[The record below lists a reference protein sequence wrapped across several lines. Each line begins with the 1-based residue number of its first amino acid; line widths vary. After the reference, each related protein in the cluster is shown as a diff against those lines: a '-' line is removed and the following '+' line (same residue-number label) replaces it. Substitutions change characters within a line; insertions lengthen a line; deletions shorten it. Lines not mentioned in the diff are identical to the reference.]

1 MKHMNKVVLTFLIL
15 IISVPGLAQPPTYD
29 PCNMPA
35 RPRIPVQTFPIGGF
49 DYGLDLSKID
59 LTKPPTTPP
68 TGKRNILS
76 DMITGGMNMFW
87 FQGGGELVAKLAA
100 NTPPQMG
107 IDYGEHKT
115 YFESNYFSALDTRLC
130 ASERRYFVASNEM
143 NAVAALTHSPPSL
156 PTASNVPTDLSAL
169 DVDRLHYCQSD
180 ATKLVELT
188 ALTSGKIEY
197 LNGVGGTTSK
207 PLYEWHAQALIAS
220 TTPILVLDRT
230 ADFYHDYVK
239 TSADQYNSWVDKSST
254 NFEYSNLICDFI
266 YRLSPDDAALSGN
279 LYEIDYTVYRGANT
293 TTGSVA
299 LSNSDYD
306 PANAI
311 PDNANWTSGPHLG
324 DKNEQQSNIINF
336 PTHSSNRYAI
346 RRIVIPITNGT
357 GGYPTRI
364 TYSLKCINPLADIFV
379 RGFRLRSELMN
390 ELENGYKDA
399 DLALMSTNMLT
410 EIYTYGGCDA
420 LNNTSYLTAGGEI
433 RTPDAFRSLAYIDN
447 FLSKFT
453 VGGYR
458 SRANGV
464 TYQFT
469 PTFSCPHYLHRP
481 MHIYTFLADG
491 SSETGFGYQ
500 QAPGIS
506 LPAGGYF
513 DAGALYA
520 WYRSVYE
527 DETHKLPP
535 PAMEEGLDFTINGAP
550 GRNGTDNNN
559 SIPVPRDGIPYVLL
573 DKRSS
578 GVFRDFLMPITGA
591 PDPKS
596 SRSLWSHLGATE
608 DNTPMFDTYL
618 IKMQGMITYWNN
630 TEFYASSAA
639 AYPPYYGIG
648 RTPFPEVGKWW
659 GIVPA
664 IMSFTAPF
672 FQPGTSYW
680 LQTDILSTIIENR
693 QQSSLCRWS
702 GNNISWV
709 PSTTPLHN
717 HGSTFEDIYAS
728 SSSQLSASHAALYNA
743 WLSTFTGSP
752 TATDIANENT
762 WLDKIA
768 YGGVYPLQTGRTTFA
783 SEMRMYAWDALSFG
797 AKGIVFNPG
806 GNDGGANIGITDAR
820 FNHDYDYDLSEPSDT
835 HLEDEN
841 GNNGSFIHP
850 PFFLTWMAPPLP
862 ISVTCT
868 AGAPDRTK
876 GYTDQLI
883 RSSVTGHRRW
893 IPVFDC
899 ATSDTIVSA
908 FSSGYT
914 HEELVSTYISNV
926 ITAGGT
932 AYGQTDYYEHAS
944 TLATQWEEVDR
955 GGVWRKYWSNPPGG
969 TSSDSDDVAG
979 NLLTAL
985 WPKAYEGFKEKWTGA
1000 TTIASDIAPIA
1011 NALHNANWMGSYD
1024 YRYLDSAGRLG
1035 EVQPMC
1041 PIDLSSIISYKVNQ
1055 YGAPLMQSRGRYFYP
1070 HPFLQS
1076 GNYNLI
1082 DAQSNILDHLE
1093 DGPSGTLTTASNP
1106 ADGHV
1111 DVTDAYSPANANRM
1125 FYQIGLF
1132 NPISPQTM
1140 MAKNVVVLNRR
1151 TWPLYYDFSLATPR
1165 VNKYDHSDPNVTTD
1179 GIANQLL
1186 GAVDA
1191 RIFSFKLSTSF
1202 ATSASGQYFVY
1213 DANRGIRQVGTRST
1227 IFQMPLDPGEGAYL
1241 QFGALSLL
1249 TGGGS
1254 LYKNPCNPPP
1264 SIASNN
1270 SRHLSAFELDAVHSS
1285 YFETYSFQGVRVL
1298 APKDTIDGV
1307 YRRIDGTPAEV
1318 LVDSLVNTC
1327 NPAIATNPDLNT
1339 IGLVYAIDS
1348 AGMYNSQS
1356 LIVFRLS
1363 HVGSPYN
1370 YGPRDTIAATPLFP
1384 GAHSAPAIAPSS
1396 RGNYWIA
1403 YRNGDVNGGVALIDS
1418 NGHIIAT
1425 RAVTAGLMPHT
1436 QQLSVATVLHP
1447 ATVFSHGYSP
1457 YHIALAIDTL
1467 YVSFIAGMPGYTQ
1480 VYFVKVYQDQANPAL
1495 LDTIGGLCL
1504 SANLPWCENINDQI
1518 HVTPE
1523 RNVGVTWDGVSH
1535 TGAGPEGSPARV
1547 HRSVLIER
1555 TPLGRWTDYTTFLG
1569 FSELLDPGMLDTL
1582 STYPVLSESD
1592 FDASSSSDTLWVDRV
1607 RLAST
1612 NPFED
1617 LIHIAHFGTMAG
1629 HPIAPWELMHLT
1641 TPAQDPV
1648 MAARVKYS
1656 GVLSPLMF
1664 RFPKHIDTLAD
1675 EIDLTSIDFP
1685 FGTEMDTATN
1695 VQTFSFHP
1703 VSSPLLSLSPSCPAY
1718 FVGNITNIFRKSPD
1732 TVYTAL
1738 WHNSKPY
1745 YFDDPYVLAGPG
1757 TISQAQGDST
1767 LVTTNFK
1774 LSIGDVL
1781 QYGRYFRVGTYDV
1794 GDTTEAINQLLA
1806 GSLDTLGMLVVLR
1819 DAANGNLLQVLDAA
1833 QLTSHGFTQTGFL
1846 SDSGQVFDTLHT
1858 SYTDS
1863 VYVSFETSH
1872 TSSSTAQLTHIESF
1886 TSSVQDVTP
1895 FQRFG
1900 TDTSYKQLPPGPS
1913 SAFASQLVVSA
1924 YPNPFKNST
1933 TVNVSNISGL
1943 HTTVLLYDLLGNIVK
1958 RYYDGVT
1965 SNNSLS
1971 LTVDGSTL
1979 VTGAYFIRVASGN
1992 SVTTKRLMIM
2002 K

>member
-535 PAMEEGLDFTINGAP
+535 PAMEEGLDFTINAAP
-550 GRNGTDNNN
+550 WRNGTDNNI

-596 SRSLWSHLGATE
+596 SGSLWSHLGATE

-618 IKMQGMITYWNN
+618 MKMQGMITYWNN
-630 TEFYASSAA
+630 TELYASSAA
-639 AYPPYYGIG
+639 AYPPYFGIG
-648 RTPFPEVGKWW
+648 RT
-659 GIVPA
+659 
-664 IMSFTAPF
+664 
-672 FQPGTSYW
+672 
-680 LQTDILSTIIENR
+680 
-693 QQSSLCRWS
+693 
-702 GNNISWV
+702 
-709 PSTTPLHN
+709 
-717 HGSTFEDIYAS
+717 
-728 SSSQLSASHAALYNA
+728 
-743 WLSTFTGSP
+743 
-752 TATDIANENT
+752 
-762 WLDKIA
+762 
-768 YGGVYPLQTGRTTFA
+768 
-783 SEMRMYAWDALSFG
+783 
-797 AKGIVFNPG
+797 
-806 GNDGGANIGITDAR
+806 
-820 FNHDYDYDLSEPSDT
+820 
-835 HLEDEN
+835 
-841 GNNGSFIHP
+841 
-850 PFFLTWMAPPLP
+850 
-862 ISVTCT
+862 
-868 AGAPDRTK
+868 
-876 GYTDQLI
+876 
-883 RSSVTGHRRW
+883 
-893 IPVFDC
+893 
-899 ATSDTIVSA
+899 
-908 FSSGYT
+908 
-914 HEELVSTYISNV
+914 LV
-926 ITAGGT
+926 
-932 AYGQTDYYEHAS
+932 
-944 TLATQWEEVDR
+944 
-955 GGVWRKYWSNPPGG
+955 
-969 TSSDSDDVAG
+969 
-979 NLLTAL
+979 
-985 WPKAYEGFKEKWTGA
+985 
-1000 TTIASDIAPIA
+1000 
-1011 NALHNANWMGSYD
+1011 
-1024 YRYLDSAGRLG
+1024 
-1035 EVQPMC
+1035 
-1041 PIDLSSIISYKVNQ
+1041 
-1055 YGAPLMQSRGRYFYP
+1055 
-1070 HPFLQS
+1070 
-1076 GNYNLI
+1076 
-1082 DAQSNILDHLE
+1082 
-1093 DGPSGTLTTASNP
+1093 
-1106 ADGHV
+1106 
-1111 DVTDAYSPANANRM
+1111 
-1125 FYQIGLF
+1125 
-1132 NPISPQTM
+1132 
-1140 MAKNVVVLNRR
+1140 
-1151 TWPLYYDFSLATPR
+1151 
-1165 VNKYDHSDPNVTTD
+1165 
-1179 GIANQLL
+1179 
-1186 GAVDA
+1186 
-1191 RIFSFKLSTSF
+1191 
-1202 ATSASGQYFVY
+1202 
-1213 DANRGIRQVGTRST
+1213 
-1227 IFQMPLDPGEGAYL
+1227 
-1241 QFGALSLL
+1241 
-1249 TGGGS
+1249 
-1254 LYKNPCNPPP
+1254 
-1264 SIASNN
+1264 
-1270 SRHLSAFELDAVHSS
+1270 
-1285 YFETYSFQGVRVL
+1285 
-1298 APKDTIDGV
+1298 
-1307 YRRIDGTPAEV
+1307 
-1318 LVDSLVNTC
+1318 
-1327 NPAIATNPDLNT
+1327 
-1339 IGLVYAIDS
+1339 
-1348 AGMYNSQS
+1348 
-1356 LIVFRLS
+1356 
-1363 HVGSPYN
+1363 
-1370 YGPRDTIAATPLFP
+1370 
-1384 GAHSAPAIAPSS
+1384 
-1396 RGNYWIA
+1396 
-1403 YRNGDVNGGVALIDS
+1403 
-1418 NGHIIAT
+1418 
-1425 RAVTAGLMPHT
+1425 
-1436 QQLSVATVLHP
+1436 
-1447 ATVFSHGYSP
+1447 
-1457 YHIALAIDTL
+1457 
-1467 YVSFIAGMPGYTQ
+1467 
-1480 VYFVKVYQDQANPAL
+1480 
-1495 LDTIGGLCL
+1495 
-1504 SANLPWCENINDQI
+1504 
-1518 HVTPE
+1518 
-1523 RNVGVTWDGVSH
+1523 
-1535 TGAGPEGSPARV
+1535 
-1547 HRSVLIER
+1547 
-1555 TPLGRWTDYTTFLG
+1555 
-1569 FSELLDPGMLDTL
+1569 
-1582 STYPVLSESD
+1582 
-1592 FDASSSSDTLWVDRV
+1592 
-1607 RLAST
+1607 
-1612 NPFED
+1612 
-1617 LIHIAHFGTMAG
+1617 
-1629 HPIAPWELMHLT
+1629 
-1641 TPAQDPV
+1641 
-1648 MAARVKYS
+1648 
-1656 GVLSPLMF
+1656 
-1664 RFPKHIDTLAD
+1664 
-1675 EIDLTSIDFP
+1675 
-1685 FGTEMDTATN
+1685 
-1695 VQTFSFHP
+1695 
-1703 VSSPLLSLSPSCPAY
+1703 
-1718 FVGNITNIFRKSPD
+1718 
-1732 TVYTAL
+1732 
-1738 WHNSKPY
+1738 
-1745 YFDDPYVLAGPG
+1745 
-1757 TISQAQGDST
+1757 
-1767 LVTTNFK
+1767 
-1774 LSIGDVL
+1774 
-1781 QYGRYFRVGTYDV
+1781 
-1794 GDTTEAINQLLA
+1794 
-1806 GSLDTLGMLVVLR
+1806 
-1819 DAANGNLLQVLDAA
+1819 
-1833 QLTSHGFTQTGFL
+1833 
-1846 SDSGQVFDTLHT
+1846 
-1858 SYTDS
+1858 
-1863 VYVSFETSH
+1863 
-1872 TSSSTAQLTHIESF
+1872 
-1886 TSSVQDVTP
+1886 
-1895 FQRFG
+1895 
-1900 TDTSYKQLPPGPS
+1900 
-1913 SAFASQLVVSA
+1913 
-1924 YPNPFKNST
+1924 
-1933 TVNVSNISGL
+1933 
-1943 HTTVLLYDLLGNIVK
+1943 
-1958 RYYDGVT
+1958 
-1965 SNNSLS
+1965 